1 MDFNATPLL
10 YTTKSRSWA
19 LVLALFCL
27 HLFSPTGLQAANN
40 HLARWSGQTSKNQTP
55 KTLGEPK
62 LAEKALNE
70 AAKGNLLFV
79 ENKGQ
84 VIDQKGKSHPEI
96 LFTATSNGA
105 KIYVTN
111 NSIHY
116 VFSKITYKD
125 QGSTSAKFE
134 HHDPLEREVA
144 NVSTHRMTVSLVGAN
159 PHASLETNT
168 SNPYFENYYLAHC
181 PSGITAYSYE
191 RLTIKGV
198 YSGVDWVIYSNGH
211 GLKYDFVLSRAN
223 LANQIKLNVAG
234 AESQI
239 TNKGEL
245 KLNTSLGSVTEEAPV
260 SFQKGRM
267 LKTNFKQTS
276 PNTFGFEVNGAEP
289 NQSLTIDPSVIW
301 STYYGG
307 GGDDRGAS
315 CAVDKHDNVFVTGL
329 TNSTDFPILNGFQS
343 THGTG
348 SVAFNAFVV
357 KIDSSGQRAW
367 ASYFGG
373 SVREVGRSVA
383 IDSLGNVLVVGNT
396 NSSDMPIAFASQ
408 TSLRGNM
415 DAFLAK
421 FTNSGTRLWSTFFGG
436 SQEDE
441 VGSCAIDSAGN
452 IYLIGRTISTN
463 LQFGSVSQPNYGGNG
478 DAYIAKFTGNGNR
491 IWTTYLGGND
501 NDQAMSCGTD
511 KIGNLYVAGVTSS
524 ANFPVSAGAIQTTI
538 GGAGY
543 DAFAAKFNTNGQR
556 LWSTYYGGSGY
567 EIGNTC
573 AVTPS
578 GDFCLVGYTDSR
590 NLAVQ
595 KAWQPIYAGGT
606 LDAFIVRFDPN
617 GNRKWATFYG
627 GTDRD
632 FGFGCAIDKSENLT
646 IIGFTVSTDLPIDS
660 SFQPGGNA
668 GGSLDGYLAK
678 FDPDGNQFWGSYYGG
693 SEEDNMVQCTM
704 NDKNQLY
711 VTGSTSSTNFR
722 TLNGFRN
729 SNGGGNYDAIIYKLD
744 SSNCST
750 PIIQTIGSTTICSG
764 ASVTMVAHGGKG
776 LKYQWNTGDSTRSI
790 TVTRAGNYSV
800 RSIGRTCT
808 SSYSLSKRV
817 DTIPSPSTPTIA
829 ASGATTFCAGGAVT
843 LTAPAGLRYRWS
855 NNDTTRSILVTS
867 TGSYNVRTIN
877 TNGCPSD
884 TSAPTV
890 ITVNPLPSMPS
901 ITRLA
906 DTLSIIALPGTII
919 TWLLNGNP
927 IPGGATRLTISQTGN
942 YTVRVATP
950 EGCAD
955 TSAVLSVLTNLKANL
970 GQHLAIYPNP
980 TTGIVKID
988 WGQSQPIEL
997 QISNTLGQLV
1007 QSITLPPNT
1016 NELNVSNLAKGVYM
1030 VQAPG
1035 FGVTKLV
1042 KE

>member
-1 MDFNATPLL
+1 
-10 YTTKSRSWA
+10 
-19 LVLALFCL
+19 
-27 HLFSPTGLQAANN
+27 
-40 HLARWSGQTSKNQTP
+40 
-55 KTLGEPK
+55 
-62 LAEKALNE
+62 
-70 AAKGNLLFV
+70 
-79 ENKGQ
+79 
-84 VIDQKGKSHPEI
+84 
-96 LFTATSNGA
+96 
-105 KIYVTN
+105 
-111 NSIHY
+111 
-116 VFSKITYKD
+116 
-125 QGSTSAKFE
+125 
-134 HHDPLEREVA
+134 
-144 NVSTHRMTVSLVGAN
+144 
-159 PHASLETNT
+159 
-168 SNPYFENYYLAHC
+168 
-181 PSGITAYSYE
+181 
-191 RLTIKGV
+191 
-198 YSGVDWVIYSNGH
+198 
-211 GLKYDFVLSRAN
+211 
-223 LANQIKLNVAG
+223 
-234 AESQI
+234 
-239 TNKGEL
+239 
-245 KLNTSLGSVTEEAPV
+245 
-260 SFQKGRM
+260 
-267 LKTNFKQTS
+267 
-276 PNTFGFEVNGAEP
+276 
-289 NQSLTIDPSVIW
+289 
-301 STYYGG
+301 
-307 GGDDRGAS
+307 
-315 CAVDKHDNVFVTGL
+315 
-329 TNSTDFPILNGFQS
+329 
-343 THGTG
+343 
-348 SVAFNAFVV
+348 
-357 KIDSSGQRAW
+357 
-367 ASYFGG
+367 
-373 SVREVGRSVA
+373 
-383 IDSLGNVLVVGNT
+383 
-396 NSSDMPIAFASQ
+396 
-408 TSLRGNM
+408 
-415 DAFLAK
+415 
-421 FTNSGTRLWSTFFGG
+421 
-436 SQEDE
+436 
-441 VGSCAIDSAGN
+441 
-452 IYLIGRTISTN
+452 
-463 LQFGSVSQPNYGGNG
+463 
-478 DAYIAKFTGNGNR
+478 
-491 IWTTYLGGND
+491 
-501 NDQAMSCGTD
+501 
-511 KIGNLYVAGVTSS
+511 
-524 ANFPVSAGAIQTTI
+524 
-538 GGAGY
+538 
-543 DAFAAKFNTNGQR
+543 
-556 LWSTYYGGSGY
+556 
-567 EIGNTC
+567 
-573 AVTPS
+573 
-578 GDFCLVGYTDSR
+578 
-590 NLAVQ
+590 
-595 KAWQPIYAGGT
+595 
-606 LDAFIVRFDPN
+606 
-617 GNRKWATFYG
+617 
-627 GTDRD
+627 
-632 FGFGCAIDKSENLT
+632 
-646 IIGFTVSTDLPIDS
+646 
-660 SFQPGGNA
+660 
-668 GGSLDGYLAK
+668 
-678 FDPDGNQFWGSYYGG
+678 
-693 SEEDNMVQCTM
+693 M

-764 ASVTMVAHGGKG
+764 ASVTLVAHGGKG